1 VGPLVGAV
9 LLWLAY
15 TSAASA
21 TAASSP
27 GLIRAA
33 GTAALAAIATVALP
47 WERLPASLMAVPP
60 LLYLLVA
67 STLRMNVGAGG
78 ASAVPTGVLLLPIFW
93 LALYATEAE
102 LAIGLVALGAA
113 ALSGSLAQ
121 ARTPAAW
128 QGAVMLTVL
137 GAAVALAVHAL
148 FEALR
153 TRTANLERLV
163 RTDPLTGVPNRRAW
177 DEALAGL
184 GRGRDASVIV
194 LDLDRFKDYN
204 DDFGHQAGD
213 RLLKAV
219 AAAWSVELRQED
231 LLARL
236 GGDEFAVVLP
246 GCAFP
251 AAFEVAER
259 LRAVV
264 PDRVTS
270 SAGVACWDGV
280 EPATEL
286 VGRADRALYHAKRA
300 GRDRV
305 VVDGADLTVDR

>member
-9 LLWLAY
+9 LLWLGY

-27 GLIRAA
+27 GLVRAA
-33 GTAALAAIATVALP
+33 GIAALAAIATVALP

-67 STLRMNVGAGG
+67 STLRMSTGAGD
-78 ASAVPTGVLLLPIFW
+78 ATVPTGVLLLPIFW

-137 GAAVALAVHAL
+137 GGAGALAVHAL

-153 TRTANLERLV
+153 TRTAGLERLV
-163 RTDPLTGVPNRRAW
+163 RTDPLTGVSNRRAW
-177 DEALAGL
+177 DETLAGL
-184 GRGRDASVIV
+184 ERGSDASLIV
-194 LDLDRFKDYN
+194 LDLDRFKDFN
-204 DDFGHQAGD
+204 DAFGHQAGD
-213 RLLKAV
+213 RLLKAA

-236 GGDEFAVVLP
+236 GGDEFGVVLP

-251 AAFEVAER
+251 AALEVAER
-259 LRAVV
+259 LRAAV
-264 PDRVTS
+264 PDRVTC
-270 SAGVACWDGV
+270 SAGVAWWDGA
-280 EPATEL
+280 EPAAEL
-286 VGRADRALYHAKRA
+286 VGRADRALYRAKRA

-305 VVDGADLTVDR
+305 VADVADLAADR